1 MRQLV
6 PPVCLSLA
14 LAMIVAGFCLWTM
27 TPPAATVDL
36 HRAAAEGDDLY
47 REAIEAQLSRRQRG
61 RKLLIGS
68 LFVGGP
74 LMVAIAF
81 LAMPSA
87 GDSRS

>member
-1 MRQLV
+1 MRHSV
-6 PPVCLSLA
+6 PPVCLFLA
-14 LAMIVAGFCLWTM
+14 LAMMVAGFCLWTVK
-27 TPPAATVDL
+27 PPAATVEL

-47 REAIEAQLSRRQRG
+47 REAVETQLRHRQRG

-68 LFVGGP
+68 LFAGGG

-87 GDSRS
+87 APKNS